1 MYFLRARLTDCI
13 PMSGGG
19 FAATTGTKSD
29 LFASFN
35 PCTGPPSFW
44 PCMSDP
50 SRRLGLS
57 CMGSWMSFFSCV
69 VTCTFC
75 TAASLFD
82 KRTSSSA
89 NSFRRHA
96 FTCEL
101 SHAWIFSTLGN
112 SLGAGPWQL
121 CVHACM
127 AFLLEF
133 IMQNSHMKTCFR
145 SRHTN
150 SEPRHHH
157 KPWEGA
163 LPKCHL
169 CMHEQ
174 GWLWTCLEGACYMY
188 IAWTRWAVGWG
199 HFCQVILLWDHWS
212 SRNHTGI
219 TSIILHRTG
228 ITSIILPV
236 NGTLYISK
244 TALAECKALASES
257 LLADDPESESPLSSS
272 SFPACC
278 HHVNC

>member
-121 CVHACM
+121 CMHAWHSSWSLSCKIHTWRHAVEVDTPTQNQGTITNPGRGRYQSATYACM
-127 AFLLEF
+127 NKVDFE
-133 IMQNSHMKTCFR
+133 HVWKVHVTC
-145 SRHTN
+145 
-150 SEPRHHH
+150 
-157 KPWEGA
+157 
-163 LPKCHL
+163 
-169 CMHEQ
+169 
-174 GWLWTCLEGACYMY
+174 
-188 IAWTRWAVGWG
+188 I
-199 HFCQVILLWDHWS
+199 
-212 SRNHTGI
+212 
-219 TSIILHRTG
+219 
-228 ITSIILPV
+228 
-236 NGTLYISK
+236 
-244 TALAECKALASES
+244 
-257 LLADDPESESPLSSS
+257 
-272 SFPACC
+272 
-278 HHVNC
+278 